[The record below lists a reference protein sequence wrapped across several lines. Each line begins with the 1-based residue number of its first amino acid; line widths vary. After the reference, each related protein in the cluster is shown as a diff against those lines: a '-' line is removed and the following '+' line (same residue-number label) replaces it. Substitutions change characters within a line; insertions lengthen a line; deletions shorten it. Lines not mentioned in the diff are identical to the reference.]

1 MKRYFTRKQII
12 VYLSKES
19 DESIEKIVKTA
30 KKLREEP
37 KTRILKFSKKEVNF
51 RPLDHLI
58 LEEEECP
65 EPKAEE

>member
-12 VYLSKES
+12 VFLSEES
-19 DESIEKIVKTA
+19 DESIEKIVKAA
-30 KKLREEP
+30 KRLREGP
-37 KTRILKFSKKEVNF
+37 KIKIPKFSKKEVSF
-51 RPLDHLI
+51 SPLDHLI